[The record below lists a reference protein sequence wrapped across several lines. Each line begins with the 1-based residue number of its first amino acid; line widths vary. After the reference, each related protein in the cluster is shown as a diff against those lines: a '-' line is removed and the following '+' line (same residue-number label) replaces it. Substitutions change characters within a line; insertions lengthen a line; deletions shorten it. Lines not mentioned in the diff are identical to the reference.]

1 MDALER
7 HLSSALGLKV
17 EMSARGHRGAVQIS
31 FADLE
36 QLEWIARRLSSLRGG
51 PGGGSRRPVLAA

>member
-1 MDALER
+1 
-7 HLSSALGLKV
+7 
-17 EMSARGHRGAVQIS
+17 MSARGRRGAVQIS

-51 PGGGSRRPVLAA
+51 PEGGSRRPVLAA